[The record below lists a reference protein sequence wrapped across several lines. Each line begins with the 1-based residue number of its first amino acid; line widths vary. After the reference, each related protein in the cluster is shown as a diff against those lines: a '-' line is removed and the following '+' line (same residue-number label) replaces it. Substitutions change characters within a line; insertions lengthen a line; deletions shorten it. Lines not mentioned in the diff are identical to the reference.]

1 MNAVPEWC
9 AQYVGIPFADKGRTR
24 DGCDCWGLVRLVLA
38 EQFGIELPDYA
49 DAYSDARDHA
59 SVAAAVQAGLQAGW
73 ATIDRVHETP
83 RCGDLLV
90 INVATRPWHCGLMV
104 TSERFLH
111 CPTQQAR
118 DSGREIGS
126 SCVERLDSAM
136 FRNRIEGIYRHVS
149 MQQREAA

>member
-1 MNAVPEWC
+1 MIPIWC
-9 AQYVGIPFADKGRTR
+9 SKWIGIPFADHGRGP
-24 DGCDCWGLVRLVLA
+24 DAFDCYGLVHAIYR
-38 EQFGIELPDYA
+38 EQFGITLPDYA

-104 TSERFLH
+104 TPERFLH

-126 SCVERLDSAM
+126 SCVERLDNAM
-136 FRNRIEGIYRHVS
+136 FRNRIEGIYRHAS
-149 MQQREAA
+149 LQQREAA